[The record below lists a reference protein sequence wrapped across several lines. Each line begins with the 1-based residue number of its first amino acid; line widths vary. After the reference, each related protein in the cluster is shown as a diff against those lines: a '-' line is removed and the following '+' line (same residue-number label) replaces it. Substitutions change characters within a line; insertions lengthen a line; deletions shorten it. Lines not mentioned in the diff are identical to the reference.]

1 MKGCCAQCGHVDTIL
16 GFADEAQAREC
27 LGLALKWP
35 RPLADSLIRY
45 LGLFSPPKRVLAW
58 PRVRKLLDALLAD
71 IERGHIRRHGRDWA
85 APQAAWLAAFEV
97 VFTRL
102 NAGQLTLPLKDH
114 GYLYGVLAN
123 SANTSEAQKECE
135 REASR
140 RAAGATRRR
149 QEPGDALPNPFESQ
163 QKGAAERAHRN
174 QAAVA
179 ASALA
184 AEERARPI
192 AGLPPFTDQSRR
204 EWLAA
209 HHPQADANAVLRLI
223 AKEQP
228 A

>member
-16 GFADEAQAREC
+16 GFADEAQARAC

-123 SANTSEAQKECE
+123 SANSGEAQAEGQ
-135 REASR
+135 READR
-140 RAAGATRRR
+140 RAAGQRR
-149 QEPGDALPNPFESQ
+149 GASQ
-163 QKGAAERAHRN
+163 GEQRSAEELARLAARTHI
-174 QAAVA
+174 AVA

-192 AGLPPFTDQSRR
+192 AGLAPFTDPHRR

-223 AKEQP
+223 QKEQH